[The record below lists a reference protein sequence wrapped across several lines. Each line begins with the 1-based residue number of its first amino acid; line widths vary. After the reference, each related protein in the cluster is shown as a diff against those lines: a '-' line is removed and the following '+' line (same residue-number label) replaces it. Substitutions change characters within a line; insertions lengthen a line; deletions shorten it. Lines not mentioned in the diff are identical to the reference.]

1 MAKTT
6 VFLRDCRIS
15 FPALDEPK
23 PQMMGGDPKYE
34 VTALMAPD
42 SEACKQLNAA
52 VIQVAREG
60 FGQQADR
67 MLATPGFSPVRS
79 GDDREKIPAGYAGMV
94 YVTAKSKQRPDL
106 RDSNPQII
114 ITDPREIKEKFV
126 GGYHCNIYVEVYS
139 YQAKAPSGAII
150 KSGIAT
156 MLLGVQFAAY
166 DHPFGGVHLTA
177 TDYPDVT
184 AQAQASSVFKPADT
198 PSQAQAPAAPAQ
210 QPQGAQQAASGNA
223 GGYYG
228 TAHQVNQAQGAPQAA
243 SGNTG
248 GYYGTAQPVNQGS
261 AGYYGGQVPD
271 NLDNSDVP
279 F

>member
-1 MAKTT
+1 MNN
-6 VFLRDCRIS
+6 L
-15 FPALDEPK
+15 
-23 PQMMGGDPKYE
+23 
-34 VTALMAPD
+34 
-42 SEACKQLNAA
+42 
-52 VIQVAREG
+52 VI
-60 FGQQADR
+60 
-67 MLATPGFSPVRS
+67 
-79 GDDREKIPAGYAGMV
+79 EK
-94 YVTAKSKQRPDL
+94 
-106 RDSNPQII
+106 DSNPQII

-177 TDYPDVT
+177 TDYPDMT

-198 PSQAQAPAAPAQ
+198 LSQAQAPAAPAQ

-228 TAHQVNQAQGAPQAA
+228 
-243 SGNTG
+243 
-248 GYYGTAQPVNQGS
+248 
-261 AGYYGGQVPD
+261 GQFTD
-271 NLDNSDVP
+271 NIDNSDVP

>member
-23 PQMMGGDPKYE
+23 QQMMGGDPKYE

-42 SEACKQLNAA
+42 SEACKQLKAA

-139 YQAKAPSGAII
+139 YQAKAPTGAVI

-184 AQAQASSVFKPADT
+184 AQAQASSVYKPADISS
-198 PSQAQAPAAPAQ
+198 PAPAPAAPAQ

-228 TAHQVNQAQGAPQAA
+228 AAPQAA
-243 SGNTG
+243 SGNAG
-248 GYYGTAQPVNQGS
+248 GYYGAAQPVNQGS
-261 AGYYGGQVPD
+261 AGYYGGQSAD
-271 NLDNSDVP
+271 NIDNSDVP

>member
-42 SEACKQLNAA
+42 SEACKQLKAA

-67 MLATPGFSPVRS
+67 MLAAPGFSPVRS
-79 GDDREKIPAGYAGMV
+79 GDDREKIPAGYAGMF

-126 GGYHCNIYVEVYS
+126 GGYHCNLYVEVYS

-156 MLLGVQFAAY
+156 TLLGVQFAAY

-177 TDYPDVT
+177 TDYPDMT
-184 AQAQASSVFKPADT
+184 AQAQASSIYKPADT
-198 PSQAQAPAAPAQ
+198 SSQTPDPAPAAPAQ

-228 TAHQVNQAQGAPQAA
+228 TAPQAA
-243 SGNTG
+243 SGNAG
-248 GYYGTAQPVNQGS
+248 GYYGAAQPVNQGS
-261 AGYYGGQVPD
+261 SGYYGGQSAD
-271 NLDNSDVP
+271 NIDNSDVP

>member
-23 PQMMGGDPKYE
+23 QQMMGGDTKYE

-42 SEACKQLNAA
+42 SDACKQLKAA

-79 GDDREKIPAGYAGMV
+79 GDGREKIPAGYAGMV

-106 RDSNPQII
+106 RDSNPQIM

-139 YQAKAPSGAII
+139 YQAKAPTGAVI

-184 AQAQASSVFKPADT
+184 AQAQASSMFKPADT
-198 PSQAQAPAAPAQ
+198 SSQAQAPAPAPAAPAQ
-210 QPQGAQQAASGNA
+210 QPQGALQAASGNA
-223 GGYYG
+223 
-228 TAHQVNQAQGAPQAA
+228 
-243 SGNTG
+243 G

-261 AGYYGGQVPD
+261 AGYYGAAQPVNQGSAGYYGGQSAD
-271 NLDNSDVP
+271 NIDNSDVP

>member
-67 MLATPGFSPVRS
+67 MLAAPGFSPVRS

-94 YVTAKSKQRPDL
+94 YITAKSKQRPDL
-106 RDSNPQII
+106 RDSNPKIM

-139 YQAKAPSGAII
+139 YQAKAPNGAII

-184 AQAQASSVFKPADT
+184 AQAQASSMFKPTDT
-198 PSQAQAPAAPAQ
+198 SSQASAPAAPAQ
-210 QPQGAQQAASGNA
+210 QPQGAPQAASGNA

-228 TAHQVNQAQGAPQAA
+228 AAQPVNQAQGAPQAA

-248 GYYGTAQPVNQGS
+248 GYYGTAQPVNQAS
-261 AGYYGGQVPD
+261 SGYYGGQASD

>member
-6 VFLRDCRIS
+6 VFLRDCRIA

-23 PQMMGGDPKYE
+23 AQMMGGDPKYE

-42 SEACKQLNAA
+42 SDACKQLKAA
-52 VIQVAREG
+52 VTQVAREG

-67 MLATPGFSPVRS
+67 MLAAPGFSPVRS

-106 RDSNPQII
+106 RDSNPRIQ

-139 YQAKAPSGAII
+139 YQAKAPTGAII

-184 AQAQASSVFKPADT
+184 AQAQASSMFKPADT
-198 PSQAQAPAAPAQ
+198 SSQAQAPAPAAPAQ
-210 QPQGAQQAASGNA
+210 QPQGAPQAASGNA
-223 GGYYG
+223 
-228 TAHQVNQAQGAPQAA
+228 
-243 SGNTG
+243 G

-261 AGYYGGQVPD
+261 AGYYGAAHPGNQASSGYYGGQASD

>member
-67 MLATPGFSPVRS
+67 LLAAPGFSPVRS

-106 RDSNPQII
+106 RDSNPKIM

-139 YQAKAPSGAII
+139 YQAKAPNGAII

-184 AQAQASSVFKPADT
+184 AQAQASSMFKPADT
-198 PSQAQAPAAPAQ
+198 SSQAQAPAPAPAAPAQ
-210 QPQGAQQAASGNA
+210 QPQGAPQAASGNA

-228 TAHQVNQAQGAPQAA
+228 A
-243 SGNTG
+243 
-248 GYYGTAQPVNQGS
+248 AQPVNQAS
-261 AGYYGGQVPD
+261 SGYYGGQASD

>member
-139 YQAKAPSGAII
+139 YQAKAPTGAII

-166 DHPFGGVHLTA
+166 DRPFGGVHLTA

-184 AQAQASSVFKPADT
+184 AQAQASSVYKPADT
-198 PSQAQAPAAPAQ
+198 SSQAPAAPAQ

-261 AGYYGGQVPD
+261 AGYYGGQSAD
-271 NLDNSDVP
+271 NIDNSDVP

>member
-42 SEACKQLNAA
+42 SEACKQLKAA

-139 YQAKAPSGAII
+139 YQAKAPTGAII

-166 DHPFGGVHLTA
+166 DRPFGGVHLTA

-184 AQAQASSVFKPADT
+184 AQAQASSVYKPADISS
-198 PSQAQAPAAPAQ
+198 SQAPAPAAPAQ
-210 QPQGAQQAASGNA
+210 QPQGAPQAASGNA

-228 TAHQVNQAQGAPQAA
+228 MAHQ
-243 SGNTG
+243 
-248 GYYGTAQPVNQGS
+248 VNQGS
-261 AGYYGGQVPD
+261 AGYYGGQSAD
-271 NLDNSDVP
+271 NIDNSDVP

>member
-6 VFLRDCRIS
+6 VFLRDCRIA

-23 PQMMGGDPKYE
+23 QQMMGGDPKYE

-42 SEACKQLNAA
+42 SDACKQLKAA

-106 RDSNPQII
+106 RDSNPQIM

-156 MLLGVQFAAY
+156 LLLGVQFAAY

-184 AQAQASSVFKPADT
+184 AQAQASSVYKPADT
-198 PSQAQAPAAPAQ
+198 SSQAQAPAAPAQ

-228 TAHQVNQAQGAPQAA
+228 AAQQVNQA
-243 SGNTG
+243 S
-248 GYYGTAQPVNQGS
+248 S
-261 AGYYGGQVPD
+261 GYYGGQASD

>member
-6 VFLRDCRIS
+6 VFLRDCRIA

-23 PQMMGGDPKYE
+23 AQMMGGDPKYE

-60 FGQQADR
+60 FGQQAER
-67 MLATPGFSPVRS
+67 MLAAPGFSPVRS
-79 GDDREKIPAGYAGMV
+79 GDEREKIPAGYAGMF

-106 RDSNPQII
+106 RDSNPKIM

-139 YQAKAPSGAII
+139 YQAKAPNGAII

-156 MLLGVQFAAY
+156 TLLGVQFAAY

-184 AQAQASSVFKPADT
+184 AQAQASSMFKPADT
-198 PSQAQAPAAPAQ
+198 SSQAPAPAPAPAAPAQ

-228 TAHQVNQAQGAPQAA
+228 A
-243 SGNTG
+243 
-248 GYYGTAQPVNQGS
+248 AQPVNQGS
-261 AGYYGGQVPD
+261 AGYYGAAQPVNQASSGYYGGQASD